1 MAYPTDK
8 PSGNYT
14 LRDSNFAELD
24 INKIPM
30 DNNLWKNGYKNAEES
45 EVESVPDA
53 HEQNWL
59 FDVLHRNLKYT
70 QETAEENKRLLESKV
85 ATPTN
90 IGQVK
95 IGYGLEIT
103 SNGVLSVSKS
113 VAEDANI
120 VSYDLPVGSYM
131 LWSGKSTPEYFIEPS
146 GQTLLR
152 SSYPELWE
160 FAQDND
166 LVGSLFGEG
175 DGSTTF
181 TVTDIRGNFISIA
194 KNDNQVGKFTEAGLP
209 NIKATA
215 SSNGEGGFSWQ
226 NFKVT
231 GAFYSSG
238 SGTYDT
244 AGKGGSCPRV
254 LGFDASRANDIY
266 GKSNTVT
273 PANWGLKIILKA
285 LPTPPSNAVPT
296 GTILDY
302 TGTVAPDGY
311 IIANGAELS
320 RSTFSQLFQWAVAN
334 NLVKDQS
341 TIPTTAHAYFGTGDG
356 STTFTIPDLRGVQ
369 KMSSDLASK
378 RSKIDF
384 GAFKQYDFASNT
396 LPDYTKGVTTTSQT
410 YKPTT
415 NGIYYASYY
424 KNEQRPGYV
433 TVNGSQAGAYWDY
446 EGEGGVVTSPFT
458 VVASKGDTISW
469 TSDGVRFGK
478 FYPFK
483 SDTNSYGAVAITPI
497 LKY

>member
-8 PSGNYT
+8 PSGNYA
-14 LRDSNFAELD
+14 LRNDNFAESD
-24 INKIPM
+24 SNKIPM
-30 DNNLWKNGYKNAEES
+30 DNNLWKQGYKNADES

-70 QETAEENKRLLESKV
+70 QDTAEENKRLLESKV
-85 ATPTN
+85 ATPTS

-131 LWSGKSTPEYFIEPS
+131 LWSGKNTPEYFIEPS

-152 SSYPELWE
+152 SSYPELWQ

-194 KNDNQVGKFTEAGLP
+194 NSNENVGKFTEAVLP
-209 NIKATA
+209 N
-215 SSNGEGGFSWQ
+215 
-226 NFKVT
+226 VT
-231 GAFYSSG
+231 VPCQGWGVAGGAFGAPEQGRMVVG
-238 SGTYDT
+238 SGAIENKEALESLRV
-244 AGKGGSCPRV
+244 AGTDRV
-254 LGFDASRANDIY
+254 ANVSGDIA
-266 GKSNTVT
+266 

-334 NLVKDQS
+334 SLIKDQS
-341 TIPTTAHAYFGTGDG
+341 TIPTTAHGYYGTGNG
-356 STTFTIPDLRGVQ
+356 STTFTIPDLRGVF
-369 KMSSDLASK
+369 KRNADLASN
-378 RSKIDF
+378 RGGADVGIYQSDGLPNITGFTASIQGFGEPQPTGAFGLNSQTAWHGHDGGWGRPIIDF
-384 GAFKQYDFASNT
+384 DASRSNA
-396 LPDYTKGVTTTSQT
+396 
-410 YKPTT
+410 
-415 NGIYYASYY
+415 IYGQS
-424 KNEQRPGYV
+424 NFVQP
-433 TVNGSQAGAYWDY
+433 
-446 EGEGGVVTSPFT
+446 
-458 VVASKGDTISW
+458 
-469 TSDGVRFGK
+469 
-478 FYPFK
+478 K
-483 SDTNSYGAVAITPI
+483 SVSILPI